1 MPRKVDETHIRG
13 DERLELLFRQLG
25 LSEKQ
30 AKIYRVLL
38 GRKTARAA
46 LLSKKSG
53 INRSNTYVLLTDLV
67 KRGLVRELTKG
78 QVKSFQ
84 AVEPVKLLRLAQQ
97 RQRDLEAAGRLAEE
111 MVPELTKEWKASVGR
126 PVVRYLEGKE
136 GLQQVFE
143 DIYNP
148 QNSEVYGCVD
158 MEKVHEVFPDHIVK
172 ELIPKRVEYGVK
184 AYGVLGKSND
194 TEKLKEQD
202 EAQLRETI
210 LLDKSDYPLPAE
222 IEVYQDKVAM
232 MSFATGEMV
241 GVILENADFAT
252 SLESL
257 FRRLYELE
265 RELEQ
270 TR

>member
-1 MPRKVDETHIRG
+1 MPNTKEPKTS

-30 AKIYRVLL
+30 AKLYRVLL

-67 KRGLVRELTKG
+67 KRGLVRELSKG

-84 AVEPVKLLRLAQQ
+84 AVEPAKLLELAQA
-97 RQRDLEAAGRLAEE
+97 RQRDLAAANALVQE

-126 PVVRYLEGKE
+126 PVVRHLEGKE
-136 GLQQVFE
+136 GLQQVFS

-148 QNSEVYGCVD
+148 QNNEVYGCVD
-158 MEKVHEVFPDHIVK
+158 VETAQGVFPDHIVK
-172 ELIPKRVEYGVK
+172 ELIPRRVEYGVK
-184 AYGVLGKSND
+184 AYGVLGKSED
-194 TEKLKEQD
+194 TTKLKEQD
-202 EAQLRETI
+202 EVQLRETM
-210 LLDKSDYPLPAE
+210 LLDKKEYPLPAE

-252 SLESL
+252 SLRSL
-257 FRRLYELE
+257 FKRLYELE
-265 RELEQ
+265 REYDRLRQ
-270 TR
+270 

>member
-1 MPRKVDETHIRG
+1 MHIRG

-84 AVEPVKLLRLAQQ
+84 AVEPAKLLQLARQ
-97 RQRDLEAAGRLAEE
+97 RQRDLEAAGKLAEE

-126 PVVRYLEGKE
+126 PVVRYYEGAE
-136 GLQQVFE
+136 GLQEVFG
-143 DIYNP
+143 DIYAP
-148 QNSEVYGCVD
+148 KDEVVYGAVD
-158 MEKVHEVFPDHIVK
+158 AEKIDSFLSDHSKGV
-172 ELIPKRVEYGVK
+172 LIPSRLKNKLEVK
-184 AYGVLGKSND
+184 CVFNDNTLGKW
-194 TEKLKEQD
+194 LKEND
-202 EAQLRETI
+202 STQLRES
-210 LLDKSDYPLPAE
+210 LLFDQNDYPLPAE
-222 IEVYQDKVAM
+222 IEAYEDKVAL
-232 MSFATGEMV
+232 MSFKEGDFV
-241 GVILENADFAT
+241 GVIIQNQDFAIT
-252 SLESL
+252 LRSVLRYL
-257 FRRLYELE
+257 FDHHSQKSPE
-265 RELEQ
+265 
-270 TR
+270 

>member
-1 MPRKVDETHIRG
+1 MHIRG

-84 AVEPVKLLRLAQQ
+84 AVEPAKLLQLARQ
-97 RQRDLEAAGRLAEE
+97 RQRDLEAAGKLAEE

-136 GLQQVFE
+136 GLQQVFG

-148 QNSEVYGCVD
+148 QNKEVYGCVD
-158 MEKVHEVFPDHIVK
+158 MERVHEVFPDHIVK
-172 ELIPKRVEYGVK
+172 ELIPKRIEYGVK
-184 AYGVLGKSND
+184 AYGVLGKSAD
-194 TEKLKEQD
+194 TQRLKYQD
-202 EAQLRETI
+202 EEQLRETI
-210 LLDKSDYPLPAE
+210 LLDKNDFPLPAE

-252 SLESL
+252 SLRSL
-257 FRRLYELE
+257 FRRLYKLE
-265 RELEQ
+265 QELEQ
-270 TR
+270 TRQ